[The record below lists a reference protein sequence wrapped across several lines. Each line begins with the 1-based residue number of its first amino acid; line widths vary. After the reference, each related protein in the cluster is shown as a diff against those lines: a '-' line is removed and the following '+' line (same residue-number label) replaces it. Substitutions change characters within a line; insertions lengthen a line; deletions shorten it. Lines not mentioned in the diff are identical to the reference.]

1 MGVGFPKKTEI
12 YRDLERDRN
21 RERDRDRQRKKQK
34 DLEIKIFAT
43 RQDNN

>member
-21 RERDRDRQRKKQK
+21 RERERKTKK
-34 DLEIKIFAT
+34 ET
-43 RQDNN
+43 ERPRN